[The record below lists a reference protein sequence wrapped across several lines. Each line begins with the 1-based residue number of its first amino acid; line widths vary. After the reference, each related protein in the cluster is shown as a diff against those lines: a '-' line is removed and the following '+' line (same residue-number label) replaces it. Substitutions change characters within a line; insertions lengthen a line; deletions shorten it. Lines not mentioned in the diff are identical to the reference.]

1 MYTRIVVVGIAVILC
16 LPFAVMADCHD
27 DSDCENLDRHLISHQ
42 RWDEPY
48 QHSNRADFWTK
59 PYHYSSPPHMY
70 PDVNVAAA
78 TWTDISFRGVA
89 VKFKLRNRGNT
100 EQSPTNHTDR
110 INTIGWTH
118 MGEGDLAEVITRHHR
133 TNNRWIVEQ
142 DMKLNYYEEMAV
154 HSDNNQERYCLRGI
168 LTHEFGH
175 FIRLYDVED
184 GQPLD
189 DNCTEYRAYTMW
201 EEALTGEHAHDRETL
216 ACEDKYGAW
225 FTYNDMAWGAPSI
238 KSVIEHTLP
247 LEEMT
252 GEVQVTRLL
261 QNYPDP
267 FNPETWI
274 PYQLAGEGK
283 RYDIID
289 CKRSAHTQTPYIIE
303 DEAAFGDA
311 ASQTAI
317 QIPQEL
323 LPVVRKLLAKHLG

>member
-1 MYTRIVVVGIAVILC
+1 
-16 LPFAVMADCHD
+16 
-27 DSDCENLDRHLISHQ
+27 
-42 RWDEPY
+42 
-48 QHSNRADFWTK
+48 
-59 PYHYSSPPHMY
+59 MY
-70 PDVNVAAA
+70 PDVNIAAE
-78 TWTDISFRGVA
+78 TWTDISFRSVT

-100 EQSPTNHTDR
+100 EQSPTNHRDN
-110 INTIGWTH
+110 INTVGWSH
-118 MGEGDLAEVITRHHR
+118 LGEGDLAEVVTRHHR
-133 TNNRWIVEQ
+133 NNDRWIVEQ
-142 DMKLNYYEEMAV
+142 DLKLNYYEDMAV
-154 HSDNNQERYCLRGI
+154 HSDNSQTQYCLRGV

-175 FIRLYDVED
+175 FIRMYDVED
-184 GQPLD
+184 GNPID

-201 EEALTGEHAHDRETL
+201 EEALIGDEAHERETL

-225 FTYNDMAWGAPSI
+225 YTYNDMAWGAPSI

-289 CKRSAHTQTPYIIE
+289 CKRSVHTQTPYIIE

-311 ASQTAI
+311 ASQTVI
-317 QIPQEL
+317 EIPQEL